1 VASLALQLLV
11 ARTLGADGLGT
22 YALLYSFIILATAIA
37 TGLVGDS
44 LTVLERGE
52 QSVRAGLQLWC
63 LGIAAGTALAGLV
76 VTGVTG
82 YLSWTDAWLYA
93 SAIFVFIFVD
103 CLRRLLMAALRFWRI
118 IVVDGALLV
127 VSTGVAA
134 VDAQS
139 GGLTIGGVLA
149 ALVAGLT
156 ASLATAVLLLPR
168 QERWLAPW
176 RPADVR
182 KVAGF
187 GLWRAAQQCIRPG
200 TLAAAR
206 VVVSAIAGRAAFGQL
221 EAARL
226 VIAPAQLIVS
236 GIGSYL
242 LASYAH
248 SKTKSTA
255 SLLRTADATFVGL
268 LVVSLAL
275 GAVAAAAT
283 PALSDLV
290 TSGQYSVDSVAVFGW
305 AIYAASTASVMPF
318 ATLAA
323 VRGKQASVFLVKLV
337 EAAASLLMVAAAVR
351 MHSSW
356 APYGLAAGPLV
367 AGILVRQWLL
377 VPLARSE
384 RLTAQTPLAAA
395 EA

>member
-11 ARTLGADGLGT
+11 ARTLGAEGLGT
-22 YALLYSFIILATAIA
+22 YALLYGFIILATAVA
-37 TGLVGDS
+37 TGMVGDS
-44 LTVLERGE
+44 LTVLERRDRP
-52 QSVRAGLQLWC
+52 VRAGLQLWC
-63 LGIAAGTALAGLV
+63 MGIASGAALVGLL
-76 VTGVTG
+76 VTGATG
-82 YLSWTDAWLYA
+82 YLSWTQASLYG
-93 SAIFVFIFVD
+93 SAIFVFIVVD

-118 IVVDGALLV
+118 IVVDGALLF

-134 VDAQS
+134 LDAQA
-139 GGLTIGGVLA
+139 GGLTLGGVLA

-156 ASLATAVLLLPR
+156 ASLATAIVLLPR

-176 RPADVR
+176 RPANMR
-182 KVAGF
+182 QVAGF

-248 SKTKSTA
+248 NKTRPAA
-255 SLLRTADATFVGL
+255 SLLRTADATAAGL
-268 LVVSLAL
+268 LVVTLVL
-275 GAVAAAAT
+275 GTVAATAT

-290 TSGQYSVDSVAVFGW
+290 TSGQYSVDAVAVFGW

-318 ATLAA
+318 ASLAA

-337 EAAASLLMVAAAVR
+337 ETAISLLMVAAAVW
-351 MHSSW
+351 MHTSW

-367 AGILVRQWLL
+367 AGVAVRQWLL

-384 RLTAQTPLAAA
+384 RLTARAPLAAV